1 MEKVDELHNA
11 VYYGLAAI
19 FVLWLA
25 SSAYLVMQNNA
36 LRSTVEANTIGN
48 DAELSSRLKE
58 IESRLGVLEATTD
71 YPPAELNF
79 YYDSSCEYCN
89 NSYWLLHLLE
99 PPATGILSVKA
110 KLAKKNVALQVI
122 DLKNLPAPADVKRV
136 PAFYFDV
143 IDVQANRELE
153 TYFQELANYADAY
166 DGDNAV
172 LLIPNDQDQE
182 TMLVHGEECAS
193 EGIAY
198 LDRYSPADCYL
209 CDSADAAEETLKSA
223 LGDALHESRYCVAS
237 NNQEKADC
245 INSVGSD
252 EYDAAMEAYAGFH
265 LPDSTLRPSY
275 VLDCK
280 RVFQAQ
286 NFQQLR
292 QEVCATHDEL
302 CGLLSLNA
310 TEPL

>member
-1 MEKVDELHNA
+1 MEKVDELQNT
-11 VYYGLAAI
+11 VYYGLAAL

-36 LRSTVEANTIGN
+36 LRSTVEANTITN
-48 DAELSSRLKE
+48 DAELSSRLKA
-58 IESRLGVLEATTD
+58 IESRLGVVESTSD
-71 YPPAELNF
+71 YPSAELKF
-79 YYDSSCEYCN
+79 YYDSSCDYCN
-89 NSYWLLHLLE
+89 NSYWLSHLLE

-110 KLAKKNVALQVI
+110 KLANKNVALQVI
-122 DLKNLPAPADVKRV
+122 DLKTSPAPADVKRV

-143 IDVQANRELE
+143 IDVQNNRELNS
-153 TYFQELANYADAY
+153 YFQELANYADAY

-182 TMLVHGEECAS
+182 TMLVHGEECVS
-193 EGIAY
+193 EGTAY

-223 LGDALHESRYCVAS
+223 LGDALQESRYCVS
-237 NNQEKADC
+237 SDDQEKADC
-245 INSVGSD
+245 INSVGKE
-252 EYDAAMEAYAGFH
+252 EYEAAMEAYAEFH
-265 LPDSTLRPSY
+265 LPVSTLRPSY
-275 VLDCK
+275 VLDCR

-286 NFQQLR
+286 NFQQLKK
-292 QEVCATHDEL
+292 EVCATHEEL

-310 TEPL
+310 TE